1 VISDACLVCLCVCG
15 AATAM
20 RMFGYAKREIVGR
33 NISVV
38 VPEPMCSAHDSYL
51 RNYVTSGTEV
61 RVTMG

>member
-1 VISDACLVCLCVCG
+1 
-15 AATAM
+15 M